1 MDKTLESCFSLD
13 HAKVPIYA
21 TLKMILRR
29 DMLIAFRRR
38 GDIVNPLLF
47 FVMVAIMMPMGLSP
61 EPKTLSVLAPGL
73 IWVIALLAMLLSVDG
88 LFRSDYE
95 DGALE
100 QLILSPQPL
109 YFIVLTKILAHW
121 LTTGLPLT
129 LVAPL
134 LGLLLFL
141 PTEGFVPMVLSLLI
155 GTANLSLVGA
165 IGAALTVSLRTGG
178 VLLPLI
184 VIPFYIPVLIFGVT
198 AVVSAIGGDSIEVPM
213 AALGALLAIAI
224 ALAPLAISA
233 TLKMSIQQ

>member
-1 MDKTLESCFSLD
+1 MNNETPLYSSL
-13 HAKVPIYA
+13 KVV
-21 TLKMILRR
+21 LRR
-29 DMLIAFRRR
+29 DLLIAFRKRS
-38 GDIVNPLLF
+38 DIVNPLLF
-47 FVMVAIMMPMGLSP
+47 FVIVAIIMPMGLSP
-61 EPKTLSVLAPGL
+61 ESKILSVLAPGL

-109 YFIVLTKILAHW
+109 YFIVLIKILVHW

-129 LVAPL
+129 LMAPL

-141 PTEGFVPMVLSLLI
+141 PTEGFLPMVLSLLM

-178 VLLPLI
+178 ILLSLI
-184 VIPFYIPVLIFGVT
+184 VIPFYIPVLVFGV
-198 AVVSAIGGDSIEVPM
+198 AAIVSAIGGDSTEVPM

-224 ALAPLAISA
+224 ALAPLAISGA
-233 TLKMSIQQ
+233 LKMSIQQ

>member
-1 MDKTLESCFSLD
+1 MNNETPLYSSL
-13 HAKVPIYA
+13 KVV
-21 TLKMILRR
+21 LRR
-29 DMLIAFRRR
+29 DLLIAFRKRS
-38 GDIVNPLLF
+38 DIVNPLLF

-61 EPKTLSVLAPGL
+61 EPRILSALAPGL

-109 YFIVLTKILAHW
+109 YFIVLIKILVHW

-129 LVAPL
+129 LMAPL

-141 PTEGFVPMVLSLLI
+141 PTEGFLPMVLSLLM

-178 VLLPLI
+178 ILLSLI
-184 VIPFYIPVLIFGVT
+184 VIPFYIPVLVFGV
-198 AVVSAIGGDSIEVPM
+198 AAIVSAIGGDSTEVPM

-224 ALAPLAISA
+224 ALAPLAISGA
-233 TLKMSIQQ
+233 LKMSIQQ

>member
-1 MDKTLESCFSLD
+1 MNNETPLYSSL
-13 HAKVPIYA
+13 KVV
-21 TLKMILRR
+21 LRR
-29 DMLIAFRRR
+29 DLLIAFRKRS
-38 GDIVNPLLF
+38 DIVNPLLF
-47 FVMVAIMMPMGLSP
+47 FVIVAIIMPMGLSP

-100 QLILSPQPL
+100 QLILSSQPL
-109 YFIVLTKILAHW
+109 YFIVLIKILVHW

-129 LVAPL
+129 LMAPL

-141 PTEGFVPMVLSLLI
+141 PTEGFLPMVLSLLM

-178 VLLPLI
+178 ILLSLI
-184 VIPFYIPVLIFGVT
+184 IIPFYIPVLVFGV
-198 AVVSAIGGDSIEVPM
+198 AAIVSAIGGDSTEVPM

-233 TLKMSIQQ
+233 ALKMSIQQ

>member
-1 MDKTLESCFSLD
+1 MNNETPLYSSL
-13 HAKVPIYA
+13 KVV
-21 TLKMILRR
+21 LRR
-29 DMLIAFRRR
+29 DLLIAFRKRS
-38 GDIVNPLLF
+38 DIVNPLLF
-47 FVMVAIMMPMGLSP
+47 FVIVAIIMPMGLSP
-61 EPKTLSVLAPGL
+61 ESKILSVLAPGL
-73 IWVIALLAMLLSVDG
+73 IWIIALLAMLLSVDG

-109 YFIVLTKILAHW
+109 YFIVLIKILVHW

-129 LVAPL
+129 LMAPL

-141 PTEGFVPMVLSLLI
+141 PTEGFLPMVLSLLM

-165 IGAALTVSLRTGG
+165 IGAAFTVSLRTGG
-178 VLLPLI
+178 ILLSLI
-184 VIPFYIPVLIFGVT
+184 IIPFYIPVLVFG
-198 AVVSAIGGDSIEVPM
+198 AAAIVSAIEGDSTEVPM

-233 TLKMSIQQ
+233 ALKMSIQQ

>member
-1 MDKTLESCFSLD
+1 MNNETPLYSSL
-13 HAKVPIYA
+13 KVV
-21 TLKMILRR
+21 LRR
-29 DMLIAFRRR
+29 DLLIAFRKRS
-38 GDIVNPLLF
+38 DIVNPLLF
-47 FVMVAIMMPMGLSP
+47 FVIVAIIMPMGLSP
-61 EPKTLSVLAPGL
+61 ESKILSVLAPGL
-73 IWVIALLAMLLSVDG
+73 IWIIALLAMLLSVDG

-109 YFIVLTKILAHW
+109 YFIVLIKILVHW

-129 LVAPL
+129 LMAPL

-141 PTEGFVPMVLSLLI
+141 PTEGFLPMVLSLLM

-178 VLLPLI
+178 ILLSLI
-184 VIPFYIPVLIFGVT
+184 VIPFYIPVLVFGV
-198 AVVSAIGGDSIEVPM
+198 AAIVSAIGGDSTEVPM

-233 TLKMSIQQ
+233 ALKMSIQQ

>member
-1 MDKTLESCFSLD
+1 MTNNVKPLRSLNYIE
-13 HAKVPIYA
+13 APIYTGFKA
-21 TLKMILRR
+21 VLRR
-29 DMLIAFRRR
+29 DMTIALRQRS
-38 GDIVNPLLF
+38 DIVNPLLF
-47 FVMVAIMMPMGLSP
+47 FIMVAIMMPMGLSP
-61 EPKTLSVLAPGL
+61 EAKSLSTLAPGL
-73 IWVIALLAMLLSVDG
+73 IWIIALLAMLLSLDG

-109 YFIVLTKILAHW
+109 YFIVLIKILVHW

-129 LVAPL
+129 LMAPL

-141 PTEGFVPMVLSLLI
+141 PTEGFLPMVLSLLM

-178 VLLPLI
+178 ILLSLI
-184 VIPFYIPVLIFGVT
+184 VIPFYIPVLVFGV
-198 AVVSAIGGDSIEVPM
+198 AAIVSAIGGDSTEVPM

-224 ALAPLAISA
+224 ALAPLAISGA
-233 TLKMSIQQ
+233 LKMSIQQ